1 MQAHDLSAGG
11 DVLARVHDAARA
23 AVRIHGLPDAEVTL
37 INVSE
42 NATYR
47 VDDPAGGTCSILRVH
62 RLGYHATPAI
72 LSELAWL
79 EALRVEAGVR
89 TPRVLPAPGG
99 RRVLTVP
106 GAQPRDCVMFEF
118 LPGTEPPP
126 DRLMPGFERLGAL
139 TARMH
144 RHARNWRRPAAF
156 TRFHWDYDAA
166 LGAESRWG
174 RWQDGAG
181 VDSEAAVVLERLAEE
196 LRERLRRFGRG
207 AGRYGLIHADLRLAN
222 LLVVGDE
229 PPGVIDFDDCGFGWY
244 LYDLAAAVSFIE
256 HHPQVPEMIAAWVRG
271 YRTVLGLPAED
282 EAEIWTF
289 IMFRRLLLVAWI
301 GTHTGVDIA
310 AELGAGYTEGTCE
323 LAERYL
329 SGRPGTPGRSTPP
342 TPATPYRAFPPPGP
356 RPQELK
362 APDNRHDDDGVG
374 RRDQVA
380 AGDQRVERGAEQ
392 RQ

>member
-11 DVLARVHDAARA
+11 DVLARVHDAARE

-37 INVSE
+37 VNVSE

-47 VDDPAGGTCSILRVH
+47 VDDPATGARSILRVH

-79 EALRVEAGVR
+79 EALREEAGVR
-89 TPRVLPAPGG
+89 TPRVLPAPDGS
-99 RRVLTVP
+99 RVVTVP
-106 GAQPRDCVMFEF
+106 GAWPRDCVMFEF
-118 LPGTEPPP
+118 LPGAEPPRERLVP
-126 DRLMPGFERLGAL
+126 DFERLGAI

-144 RHARNWRRPAAF
+144 RHARSWPRPAGF

-174 RWQDGAG
+174 RWQDGVG
-181 VDSEAAVVLERLAEE
+181 MGPEARALLDRLDGE
-196 LRERLRRFGRG
+196 LRERLRRFGRD

-222 LLVVGDE
+222 LLVVGDG
-229 PPGVIDFDDCGFGWY
+229 PPSVIDFDDCGFGWY
-244 LYDLAAAVSFIE
+244 LYDLAAAISFIE
-256 HHPQVPEMIAAWVRG
+256 HDPRVPEMVDSWVRG
-271 YRTVLGLPAED
+271 YRTVLDLPAED

-323 LAERYL
+323 LAERFL
-329 SGRPGTPGRSTPP
+329 SGAGAGGRRGTPLPEISR
-342 TPATPYRAFPPPGP
+342 
-356 RPQELK
+356 
-362 APDNRHDDDGVG
+362 
-374 RRDQVA
+374 
-380 AGDQRVERGAEQ
+380 
-392 RQ
+392 